1 LRASES
7 VPACRQIIII
17 TTSDDNLYHASLHIH
32 SSTIYPRTVHN
43 PSFPFLPTCETDCAP
58 HAHMSKLIFN
68 PRSHTRQ
75 EREKEKRKASKR
87 DPVKIST
94 PDCTTAALGRRKP
107 QKTKCS
113 NSSAP
118 RYQVQRNPR
127 YLGPA
132 LNNARPIPF
141 PKAGGIRDEL

>member
-1 LRASES
+1 MRASES
-7 VPACRQIIII
+7 VPACRQIIIII

-68 PRSHTRQ
+68 PRSHTK
-75 EREKEKRKASKR
+75 ERKRKEKHQSETQSK
-87 DPVKIST
+87 S
-94 PDCTTAALGRRKP
+94 LP
-107 QKTKCS
+107 QTVPRPLLVEESPKKTKCS

-141 PKAGGIRDEL
+141 PKAGRIRGEL